1 MAAKKKP
8 YGGKKPYKKSTAA
21 EVHIRVNRVARMLS
35 NGAVRSEIL
44 QYGTKEWGVSD
55 RSVDDYIQKA
65 RELLKED
72 WEIDR
77 RTFTAELLSQLA
89 SLQKDSRKNG
99 QGHIALGCI
108 NSAAKIAQ
116 IMN

>member
-1 MAAKKKP
+1 MPAKKKP
-8 YGGKKPYKKSTAA
+8 GVGKGRGIKPTKA
-21 EVHIRVNRVARMLS
+21 EGDIRVNRVARMLS
-35 NGAVRSEIL
+35 NGAVRSEII
-44 QYGTKEWGVSD
+44 QYGCKEWGVVD
-55 RSVDDYIQKA
+55 RTTDEYIKRA
-65 RELLKED
+65 RELLRED

-116 IMN
+116 IMQ

>member
-1 MAAKKKP
+1 MA
-8 YGGKKPYKKSTAA
+8 KKSTSS
-21 EVHIRVNRVARMLS
+21 EVDMRVNRVARMLS
-35 NGAVRSEIL
+35 NGAVRSEIV
-44 QYGTKEWGVSD
+44 QYCSKEWGISD
-55 RSVDDYIQKA
+55 RQGDKYIQKA
-65 RELLKED
+65 RDLLRVD

-77 RTFTAELLSQLA
+77 RTFTAELLAQLA
-89 SLQKDSRKNG
+89 SLQKDSRKTG

>member
-1 MAAKKKP
+1 MGRAKKSSK
-8 YGGKKPYKKSTAA
+8 A
-21 EVHIRVNRVARMLS
+21 EVDMRVNRVARMLS
-35 NGAVRSEIL
+35 NGAVRSEIV
-44 QYGTKEWGVSD
+44 QYASKEWGVSHRQGD
-55 RSVDDYIQKA
+55 KYIQYA
-65 RELLKED
+65 RELLRED